1 MKKIAL
7 FHTSAATLG
16 MMQTLIAEHMPQAEV
31 MHIIEDSMIKQV
43 MKHGG
48 VSPEI
53 SARIAGYINNAEKA
67 GCEIF
72 MTACSSI
79 GGAVEQ
85 CQFMTTLQLT
95 RIDSA
100 MVDEAIALGG
110 RISVLATVATTLEP
124 TLEFVRRKAAA
135 AGKNLDIVPMLMP
148 EAFIALLDGD
158 NTTHDRIVAE
168 GLQKALASS
177 DVVMLAQ
184 ASMAR
189 VLTTLPTPP
198 SIPGLTSPERGILW
212 LKQLAAAV

>member
-16 MMQTLIAEHMPQAEV
+16 MMQTLLADHMPQAEV
-31 MHIIEDSMIKQV
+31 MHIVEDSMIKQV

-48 VSPEI
+48 VSADI
-53 SARIAGYINNAEKA
+53 SARIAGYIANAQLA

-85 CQFMTTLQLT
+85 CQFMTSMQLT
-95 RIDSA
+95 RIDTA
-100 MVDEAIALGG
+100 MVEEAIALGG
-110 RISVLATVATTLEP
+110 RIAVLATVATTLEP
-124 TLEFVRRKAAA
+124 TLDFVRRKAAA
-135 AGKNLDIVPMLMP
+135 AGKALEIIPKLMP
-148 EAFIALLDGD
+148 EAFTALLAGD
-158 NTTHDRIVAE
+158 NAAHDRIVAA
-168 GLQKALASS
+168 GLRDALANS

-189 VLTTLPTPP
+189 VLQTLSTPP
-198 SIPGLTSPERGILW
+198 AIPVLTSPERGVLW
-212 LKQLAAAV
+212 LKQLAQA